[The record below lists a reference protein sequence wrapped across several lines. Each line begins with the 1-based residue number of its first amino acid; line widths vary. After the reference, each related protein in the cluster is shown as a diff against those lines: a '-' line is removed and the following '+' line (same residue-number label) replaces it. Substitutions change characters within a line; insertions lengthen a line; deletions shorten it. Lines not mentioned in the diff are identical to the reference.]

1 MPRTVVAHE
10 PTPLSKSTSVKKQ
23 NPRIR
28 PDDGEHQFHGSGS
41 MERALSLVR
50 YLRAEC
56 PWDSSQTPESLIPH
70 LLEETHEVIDAIR
83 GGDVNELE
91 EELGDLLLNLAFQI
105 VIAEEAG
112 QLDADSVYGRL
123 ETKMIGRHPQLF
135 GNGEYQEWEALKA
148 AEGLST
154 GGVLHGL
161 AKGLDPLTNA
171 YRIQER
177 VAGIGFD
184 WPNPQGAHDKVTEEL
199 EEVTEAIESGS
210 IQDIVEELGD
220 LLFAVVNLVR
230 LTGAHPTTALARA
243 NTKFHKRFEKLEA
256 LAKQRDIDLTAAGL
270 ETLDI
275 LWEKVKQEPDNLP

>member
-56 PWDSSQTPESLIPH
+56 PWDSSQTPESLLPH

-148 AEGLST
+148 AER
-154 GGVLHGL
+154 
-161 AKGLDPLTNA
+161 
-171 YRIQER
+171 RIQER

-210 IQDIVEELGD
+210 TQDIVEELGD